1 MSNQHAPFN
10 CQNCKH
16 SYFLRTGVAIC
27 RIKKIEISYE
37 KLNIKHK
44 EICKDYMFWMDK
56 EKENMEKK

>member
-16 SYFLRTGVAIC
+16 SYFSRIGVAIC
-27 RIKKIEISYE
+27 RMKKIEIPCE

-44 EICKDYMFWMDK
+44 EMCKDYMFWMDIEK
-56 EKENMEKK
+56 EKGE